1 VPAAPESAATPAPP
15 VRAAAPPAATTGRLV
30 VRSTPSGAGVS
41 INGNWRGRT
50 PLTLERLPFG
60 RQNVRVVQPG
70 YAPVNQAVTLS
81 AGNPEEAL
89 TLRLQP
95 QKPAAAKPAAPAPAA
110 RTAKPPAA
118 APQGSPAQAFSGS
131 IYVDSRP
138 RGATVFINGKP
149 IGVTPLRVPEM
160 RIGSHVVRLELAD
173 HRTWS
178 STARVT
184 AGAEV
189 RVTGSLEPMQ

>member
-1 VPAAPESAATPAPP
+1 
-15 VRAAAPPAATTGRLV
+15 
-30 VRSTPSGAGVS
+30 
-41 INGNWRGRT
+41 
-50 PLTLERLPFG
+50 
-60 RQNVRVVQPG
+60 VRVVQPG
-70 YAPVNQAVTLS
+70 YAPVNQTVTLS